1 VKSQNKSAQ
10 KECHIM
16 TIKELKSIINSMPDE
31 TILLID
37 SNDNYEDVE
46 TIFIEHHSDGR
57 THIVFSALE

>member
-1 VKSQNKSAQ
+1 
-10 KECHIM
+10 M

-37 SNDNYEDVE
+37 FNDNYEDVE

-57 THIVFSALE
+57 THIVFSVLE